1 MGWGKEGASTFLCI
15 HIIAVGLL
23 LLNLKVEWNFSVFFN
38 KIFYR
43 FLPACSS
50 FLNFARPYLANL
62 IDLHQST

>member
-1 MGWGKEGASTFLCI
+1 MGWGREEASTFLCI

-23 LLNLKVEWNFSVFFN
+23 LLNLTLNGIFLFFN

-50 FLNFARPYLANL
+50 FLNFTRPYIANL
-62 IDLHQST
+62 IDLP